1 MFTPQALG
9 LGILILGLSEVSI
22 PQDRN
27 QAGHSLFFVPHCRLS
42 SRTFGP
48 SSLVSSWLFI
58 GKHLFLLKGEMPA
71 QSLNKAQQDILT
83 GLLLDDRNPSRVAQ
97 AKMWGRMGE
106 GLGSCYYYSWKD
118 PDRSGKLRIGNSCG
132 CSGTGFSLP
141 CPCACFPQWL
151 PPSSFL
157 LLLSLSCPVSLSCL
171 VSVTVW
177 RPLITSCLSRSFPF
191 LLSALTWL
199 SFHLHPPNWQLLSS
213 ELVSGS

>member
-97 AKMWGRMGE
+97 AKVWGRMGE

-132 CSGTGFSLP
+132 CSGTGFSLFRVP
-141 CPCACFPQWL
+141 VLAFL
-151 PPSSFL
+151 SGSHHHLSSFFSPSHA
-157 LLLSLSCPVSLSCL
+157 LSLCHAWSQSLSG
-171 VSVTVW
+171 
-177 RPLITSCLSRSFPF
+177 
-191 LLSALTWL
+191 AL
-199 SFHLHPPNWQLLSS
+199 
-213 ELVSGS
+213 

>member
-1 MFTPQALG
+1 MFTLQALG

-71 QSLNKAQQDILT
+71 QSLNKAQQGILT
-83 GLLLDDRNPSRVAQ
+83 GLLLDDRNPSRLAQ
-97 AKMWGRMGE
+97 AKVWDRMGE
-106 GLGSCYYYSWKD
+106 GLGSCCYYSWKD

-132 CSGTGFSLP
+132 CNGPQNISGTRFSLFRVP
-141 CPCACFPQWL
+141 VLAFL
-151 PPSSFL
+151 SGSHHHLSSSFCPSHV
-157 LLLSLSCPVSLSCL
+157 LSLSHAWSQSLSATL
-171 VSVTVW
+171 
-177 RPLITSCLSRSFPF
+177 
-191 LLSALTWL
+191 
-199 SFHLHPPNWQLLSS
+199 
-213 ELVSGS
+213 